1 MRKRTALKIAHKG
14 RSFVTEHF
22 LLARARTLLC
32 SRTDCPSPDM
42 FRGGGNRQGGHD
54 ISILGVWAG
63 FKTDVFRCLC
73 DKIRDYEPW
82 PATSASPVHV
92 EYIERLLRT
101 RESSNKRCRANPS
114 CQILVLPFLCTWATF
129 GVFRCH
135 PARWDAAGPP
145 VSGRTARCRGAA
157 QKLRVCPCRGGY
169 SDLANPLQAKRC
181 RLSPVLLAEKYR
193 VHMNELQRTPGR
205 RRWLFGVKSK
215 RRLWP
220 LRPWPRVTKGFS
232 PIVSRQGPHSGGRAP
247 PGRGWESTFLFFSPR
262 LHPWRLSNK
271 RAPLTESPEGGATC
285 GCRYVH
291 IVPSCT
297 PLSFFRAEPFARI
310 SSFLRVIMNL
320 TDSAKPVGG
329 RSR

>member
-1 MRKRTALKIAHKG
+1 MLQSIFSWRARAPCSVLELTAPHRICSGVAEIGKVVTISASLAFGPASKRTSSAVYAMKSEIMSH
-14 RSFVTEHF
+14 
-22 LLARARTLLC
+22 
-32 SRTDCPSPDM
+32 
-42 FRGGGNRQGGHD
+42 
-54 ISILGVWAG
+54 
-63 FKTDVFRCLC
+63 
-73 DKIRDYEPW
+73 W
-82 PATSASPVHV
+82 PATSASSVHV

-181 RLSPVLLAEKYR
+181 RLSSVLLAEKYR

-271 RAPLTESPEGGATC
+271 RAPLTESPEGGPPVDA
-285 GCRYVH
+285 GMSILYQV
-291 IVPSCT
+291 VPH
-297 PLSFFRAEPFARI
+297 
-310 SSFLRVIMNL
+310 
-320 TDSAKPVGG
+320 
-329 RSR
+329 